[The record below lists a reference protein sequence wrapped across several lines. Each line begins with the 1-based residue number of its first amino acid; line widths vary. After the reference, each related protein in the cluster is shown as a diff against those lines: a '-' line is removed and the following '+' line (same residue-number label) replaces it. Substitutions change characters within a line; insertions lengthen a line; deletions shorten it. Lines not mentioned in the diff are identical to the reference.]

1 MQNDLHLQ
9 ASGAEHAPR
18 ASRRSKS
25 APIAAVLLAIAFW
38 LLLVAGGA
46 AGAAWYAGE
55 LRARMTAD
63 IERQTAAQI
72 NAMQRQVETRLAE
85 LETSFRAEIDAVE
98 AKVAELNEL
107 LTFAR
112 DNAGRDTDDSGRL
125 YTQLSEVRD
134 KLEQLQKQLDVLK

>member
-9 ASGAEHAPR
+9 ASGTELATR
-18 ASRRSKS
+18 ASRKRQSASK
-25 APIAAVLLAIAFW
+25 AAVLVVTVVW

-55 LRARMTAD
+55 LRAQMTAD
-63 IERQTAAQI
+63 IERQTAEQI
-72 NAMQRQVETRLAE
+72 AAMQRQVEARIAE

-107 LTFAR
+107 LAFAR
-112 DNAGRDTDDSGRL
+112 DNAGRDTDDSGKL